1 MTTAKLMIKPMIRMA
16 CAVLFSVTAMVAGAD
31 EGAREATNA
40 QNNIKDISYSA
51 LQGGRVEVKVTL
63 RQPLS
68 SPPAGFTTNNPPRIA
83 LDFPGTANALGK
95 NSIEVGEGTLRT
107 MNIVQAGNRTRLV
120 LNLAKP
126 VGYETRMDG
135 NSLII
140 SLQGTAT
147 SVSTTNETTRF
158 AEAVADA
165 GVQRHTVKEIDFR
178 RGNNGEGRVVVG
190 LSDST
195 TGIDI
200 RKQGKSLIVDF
211 LDSAIPKNQERKL
224 DVADF
229 GTPVRMLSTS
239 SQGKN
244 VRLVI
249 EPQGQWE
256 YSAYQAD
263 RQFIVDVKKIIEDP
277 NKMVPGSKQGYGGEK
292 LSLNFQNVEVRTVLQ
307 VIADFTNLNIITSDS
322 VSGSLTLRLKDV
334 PWDQAL
340 DIILN
345 AKDLDKR
352 KNGNVVWIAP
362 RDELAV
368 KEKSELES
376 KQQITDLE
384 PLQTEYYALNYLRA
398 DLAKQML
405 NGESNTQRDRSE
417 EATCAPA
424 ATGLRGIVPTAGGGT
439 GSGGTGSNV
448 QKILSKRGSASFDL
462 KTNMLI
468 VNDIPSKHEE
478 IRRLMTVIDVSAKQV
493 TIEARVVL
501 ANETFGK
508 QLGVRLGGQLGKT
521 VGNNRIG
528 MSQNLENSTLGA
540 AGYSPTWYAGPIQ
553 GTYTAPTL
561 TTEAIYKE
569 TYTQSP
575 LLSGTGNSNVNLGV
589 SNPAGALAFT
599 LMNLGTGNLI
609 SLELSALEADGRGSV
624 ISNPRVMTSNQ
635 RPAAIVQGVQIPV
648 VTPGAL
654 GAAPSTS
661 YKDVLLCLLV
671 NPQILNNDSI
681 LLDVEITKDTPGEYT
696 RDGNNRAVNISRVK
710 TQVLLNNGE
719 TAVLGGIFTQATQKD
734 VTKVPVLG
742 DIPVLGNL
750 FRQTN
755 KSEEKQELMIFITP
769 RILKESL
776 SIQ

>member
-1 MTTAKLMIKPMIRMA
+1 MTTVNLIIKPVFRMA
-16 CAVLFSVTAMVAGAD
+16 CAVLFTLTSLGAVAVEGGAGTGD
-31 EGAREATNA
+31 
-40 QNNIKDISYSA
+40 QNNIEKISYSA
-51 LQGGRVEVKVTL
+51 LQGGKVEVKVTL
-63 RQPLS
+63 KKALTTS
-68 SPPAGFTTNNPPRIA
+68 PAGFTTNNPPRIA
-83 LDFPGTANALGK
+83 LDFPGTGNALGK
-95 NSIEVGEGTLRT
+95 NIMEVGEGGLRAL
-107 MNIVQAGNRTRLV
+107 NIVQAGNRTRLV
-120 LNLAKP
+120 MNLVKP
-126 VGYETRMDG
+126 VSYETRIEG

-140 SLQGTAT
+140 TLQGAVTAA
-147 SVSTTNETTRF
+147 STTNETTRF
-158 AEAVADA
+158 ADA
-165 GVQRHTVKEIDFR
+165 GTGTQKHTVNDIDFR
-178 RGNNGEGRVVVG
+178 RGNNGEGRVIVG

-200 RKQGKSLIVDF
+200 RKQGKNLIVDF
-211 LDSAIPKNQERKL
+211 IDAGIPASQERKL

-229 GTPVRMLSTS
+229 GTPVRMLSTAS
-239 SQGKN
+239 RGKN
-244 VRLVI
+244 VHMVI
-249 EPQGQWE
+249 EPQGEWE

-263 RQFIVDVKKIIEDP
+263 RQFIVDVKKLVEDP

-345 AKDLDKR
+345 AKGLDKR

-368 KEKSELES
+368 KEKSELEA
-376 KQQITDLE
+376 KQQITELE

-398 DLAKQML
+398 DRAKQML
-405 NGESNTQRDRSE
+405 NGETNARLDRTE
-417 EATCAPA
+417 DATCTPA
-424 ATGLRGIVPTAGGGT
+424 ATGLRTIAPNVGGGRGAGGG
-439 GSGGTGSNV
+439 NDD
-448 QKILSKRGSASFDL
+448 QKILSKRGSISFDL

-478 IRRLMTVIDVSAKQV
+478 IRRLLTVIDIPAKQV
-493 TIEARVVL
+493 MIEARIVL
-501 ANETFGK
+501 ANDSFGK
-508 QLGVRLGGQLGKT
+508 QLGVRLGGQSSNTIGSNYS
-521 VGNNRIG
+521 VGV
-528 MSQNLENSTLGA
+528 SQNLENSTLGA
-540 AGYSPTWYAGPIQ
+540 VGTPPRMYSGPIESELN
-553 GTYTAPTL
+553 GVR
-561 TTEAIYKE
+561 

-575 LLSGTGNSNVNLGV
+575 YLAANSTGGGGNANVNLGV
-589 SNPAGALAFT
+589 SNPAAALAFT

-648 VTPGAL
+648 VTPPTANSP
-654 GAAPSTS
+654 ATTTF
-661 YKDVLLCLLV
+661 KDVLLCLLV
-671 NPQILNNDSI
+671 NPQVLNNDSI
-681 LLDVEITKDTPGEYT
+681 LLDVEVTKDTPGEYT
-696 RDGNNRAVNISRVK
+696 RDGNNRSVNISRVK
-710 TQVLLNNGE
+710 TQVLVNNGE
-719 TAVLGGIFTQATQKD
+719 TAVLGGIFTQTTQND
-734 VTKVPVLG
+734 VEKVPFFG
-742 DIPVLGNL
+742 DIPVLGSL
-750 FRQTN
+750 FKHTN

>member
-1 MTTAKLMIKPMIRMA
+1 MTTMKSIMKPMFRMA
-16 CAVLFSVTAMVAGAD
+16 CAVLFAVNASVAWSADDKGGVA
-31 EGAREATNA
+31 NA
-40 QNNIKDISYSA
+40 QNNIEKISYSA
-51 LQGGRVEVKVTL
+51 LQGGKLEVKVSL
-63 RQPLS
+63 KQALL

-95 NSIEVGEGTLRT
+95 SSIEVGEGNLRA

-120 LNLAKP
+120 MNLTKP
-126 VGYETRMDG
+126 VSYETRIEG
-135 NSLII
+135 NGLII
-140 SLQGTAT
+140 VLQGASEVAT
-147 SVSTTNETTRF
+147 TTNETTRF
-158 AEAVADA
+158 ADA
-165 GVQRHTVKEIDFR
+165 GSSTQKHIVNEIDFR
-178 RGNNGEGRVVVG
+178 RGSNGEGRVVVG

-200 RKQGKSLIVDF
+200 RKQGKNLIVDF
-211 LDSAIPKNQERKL
+211 IDAGITAGQERKL
-224 DVADF
+224 DVMDF
-229 GTPVRMLSTS
+229 GTPVRMLTTS
-239 SQGKN
+239 SRGKN
-244 VRLVI
+244 VHMVI
-249 EPQGQWE
+249 EPQGLWE

-263 RQFIVDVKKIIEDP
+263 RQFIIDVKKIVEDP
-277 NKMVPGSKQGYGGEK
+277 NKMVAGSKQGYGGEK

-345 AKDLDKR
+345 AKGLDKR

-368 KEKSELES
+368 KEKAELEA
-376 KQQITDLE
+376 KQQISELE

-398 DLAKQML
+398 DRAKQMI
-405 NGESNTQRDRSE
+405 NGETNTRADRTDD
-417 EATCAPA
+417 ATCAPA
-424 ATGLRGIVPTAGGGT
+424 AMGLKSVTPNAGGGA
-439 GSGGTGSNV
+439 GSGGGGNAD

-478 IRRLMTVIDVSAKQV
+478 IRRLMAVIDVPAKQV
-493 TIEARVVL
+493 MIEARVVL
-501 ANETFGK
+501 ASDTFGK
-508 QLGVRLGGQLGKT
+508 QLGVRLGGQSAGT
-521 VGNNRIG
+521 VGNYTYG
-528 MSQNLENSTLGA
+528 ASQNLENSTLGA
-540 AGYSPTWYAGPIQ
+540 VGVPPRMYSGPIESELN
-553 GTYTAPTL
+553 GVRTF
-561 TTEAIYKE
+561 K
-569 TYTQSP
+569 QSP
-575 LLSGTGNSNVNLGV
+575 ILAGGINGGNANVNLGV

-599 LMNLGTGNLI
+599 LMNLGTGNLV

-648 VTPGAL
+648 VTPGSANSP
-654 GAAPSTS
+654 ATTTF
-661 YKDVLLCLLV
+661 KDVLLCLLV
-671 NPQILNNDSI
+671 NPQVLNNDSI
-681 LLDVEITKDTPGEYT
+681 LLDVEVTKDTPGEYT

-710 TQVLLNNGE
+710 TQVLVNNGE
-719 TAVLGGIFTQATQKD
+719 TAVLGGIFTQATQND
-734 VTKVPVLG
+734 VQKVPLFG
-742 DIPVLGNL
+742 DLPVLGNL
-750 FRQTN
+750 FRHTT
-755 KSEEKQELMIFITP
+755 KSEDKQELMIFITP

>member
-1 MTTAKLMIKPMIRMA
+1 
-16 CAVLFSVTAMVAGAD
+16 MV
-31 EGAREATNA
+31 
-40 QNNIKDISYSA
+40 IH
-51 LQGGRVEVKVTL
+51 L
-63 RQPLS
+63 
-68 SPPAGFTTNNPPRIA
+68 
-83 LDFPGTANALGK
+83 
-95 NSIEVGEGTLRT
+95 
-107 MNIVQAGNRTRLV
+107 IV
-120 LNLAKP
+120 
-126 VGYETRMDG
+126 
-135 NSLII
+135 
-140 SLQGTAT
+140 SLQGAAT

-158 AEAVADA
+158 AEGATGASA
-165 GVQRHTVKEIDFR
+165 QKHTVNDIDFR

-200 RKQGKSLIVDF
+200 RKQGKNLIVDF
-211 LDSAIPKNQERKL
+211 LDSAVPKSQERKL

-244 VRLVI
+244 VRMVI

-263 RQFIVDVKKIIEDP
+263 RQFIVDVKKVVEDP

-368 KEKSELES
+368 KEKAELES

-405 NGESNTQRDRSE
+405 NGETSNRRDRGE
-417 EATCAPA
+417 EATCSPA
-424 ATGLRGIVPTAGGGT
+424 ASGLRSITPSAGGGA
-439 GSGGTGSNV
+439 GSSGGAGSNV
-448 QKILSKRGSASFDL
+448 QKILSKRASASFDL

-478 IRRLMTVIDVSAKQV
+478 IRRLMTVIDVPAKQV
-493 TIEARVVL
+493 MIEARVVL
-501 ANETFGK
+501 ANDSFGK
-508 QLGVRLGGQLGKT
+508 QLGVRLGGQLGKS
-521 VGNNRIG
+521 VGNYRVG

-540 AGYSPTWYAGPIQ
+540 VGLSPRLFSGPI
-553 GTYTAPTL
+553 TS
-561 TTEAIYKE
+561 E
-569 TYTQSP
+569 TYNPTTGLTDITYNQSP
-575 LLSGTGNSNVNLGV
+575 LLSGNGNSNVNLGV

-599 LMNLGTGNLI
+599 LMNLGSGNLI

-648 VTPGAL
+648 ITPGTA
-654 GAAPSTS
+654 TS
-661 YKDVLLCLLV
+661 PPTTDFKDVLLCLLV
-671 NPQILNNDSI
+671 NPQVLNNDSI

-696 RDGNNRAVNISRVK
+696 RDGNNRSVNISRVK
-710 TQVLLNNGE
+710 TQVLVNNGE
-719 TAVLGGIFTQATQKD
+719 TAVLGGIFTQATQND
-734 VTKVPVLG
+734 VTKVPLLG

-755 KSEEKQELMIFITP
+755 KAEEKQELMIFITP